1 MLGSVPGSGS
11 AVSPNT
17 NTLTPGST
25 TLGTA
30 SNSVSAMTTAGMSA
44 EEMYTLEF
52 TRTCL
57 GWMKKHLNEVIP
69 GPASATATTASAAS
83 VSAGECL
90 LDDEGKRKVWVEKW
104 EYMQV
109 HSLPLPTLVRKT
121 S

>member
-1 MLGSVPGSGS
+1 VLGSGPGSGS
-11 AVSPNT
+11 AASPNT

-25 TLGTA
+25 TLGTV
-30 SNSVSAMTTAGMSA
+30 SNSVSAMSA

-57 GWMKKHLNEVIP
+57 GWMKKHLNEIIP
-69 GPASATATTASAAS
+69 GPASASATTASAAS

-109 HSLPLPTLVRKT
+109 HSSPLPTLKRKT